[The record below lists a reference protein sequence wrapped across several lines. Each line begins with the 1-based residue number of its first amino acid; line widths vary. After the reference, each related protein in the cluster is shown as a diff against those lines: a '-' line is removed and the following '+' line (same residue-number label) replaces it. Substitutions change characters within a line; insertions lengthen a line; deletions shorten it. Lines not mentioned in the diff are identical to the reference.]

1 MKSVTAD
8 GSAVSHEMFLL
19 FNEDGLKKLKTPI
32 VMQEFVNHYGVVFKV
47 YVVGEHIK
55 CMKRRSL
62 QDKCEEENCVVVDEG
77 LLLFSQIL
85 NLVAKMKGR
94 DGPLKWISLWR
105 QRKCRLWSL

>member
-8 GSAVSHEMFLL
+8 GSAVSDEMFLL

-32 VMQEFVNHYGVVFKV
+32 VMQEFVNHGGVVFKV
-47 YVVGEHIK
+47 YVVGEHVK
-55 CMKRRSL
+55 CLKRRTL
-62 QDKCEEENCVVVDEG
+62 QDKCEEGNCVAVDEG
-77 LLLFSQIL
+77 LLLFSQIS